1 MVENYTLAKSD
12 INLGELGGHW
22 ICMSWNRYD
31 TAGTLI
37 FLSLEVFKLSSQ
49 WLEWIQSGV
58 SIKQGK
64 RILYIIKDIQAS
76 ELWGLKEKEK
86 CVAVDSIEFRWIHSL
101 SKGKRIQLH
110 GSNTFSITVSFLI
123 FGAKEHMFDNF
134 VFQNNECVGQLKV
147 LTPESKKYKPF

>member
-1 MVENYTLAKSD
+1 MLLSPMVENYTPAKSD

-37 FLSLEVFKLSSQ
+37 FLSLEVFKLSSR

-64 RILYIIKDIQAS
+64 RILYIIKDLQAS
-76 ELWGLKEKEK
+76 ELWGRKRNRKREMGCCRIPSNLDESTVWIRGKGIWLWGSSK
-86 CVAVDSIEFRWIHSL
+86 CS
-101 SKGKRIQLH
+101 
-110 GSNTFSITVSFLI
+110 VSVPWQSRPRSTWFTYNVKIMKL
-123 FGAKEHMFDNF
+123 
-134 VFQNNECVGQLKV
+134 
-147 LTPESKKYKPF
+147 

>member
-37 FLSLEVFKLSSQ
+37 FLSLEVFKLSSR

-64 RILYIIKDIQAS
+64 RILYIIKDLQAS
-76 ELWGLKEKEK
+76 ELWGRKEREK

-110 GSNTFSITVSFLI
+110 GSNTFSISVNFLI
-123 FGAKEHMFDNF
+123 SRAKEHMLNNF
-134 VFQNNECVGQLKV
+134 VFQNNVCVGELNV
-147 LTPESKKYKPF
+147 LPQEKK